1 MFGPGDSDR
10 HHRRRFPKIPDH
22 RVAVK
27 IQDAHV
33 RACDKEPVE
42 MPRYSTVLFDLD
54 GTLLDSTRL
63 ILDSFH
69 HTFEVH
75 GLPAQEDETF
85 LAGVG
90 TPLRIE
96 FSKYSENPTDIEAMI
111 ATYREY
117 NFLHHDRMVAAFP
130 GAIACVRA
138 LAEAKVRLGLVTSKG
153 RHGTKIGLE
162 ALTLTDVFEV
172 LVCSED
178 VTRHKP
184 DPEPV
189 RYALDKL
196 GVSPNETIFIGDSL
210 HDMRSGRGA
219 LVATGAALWGPF
231 AKKSLALTE
240 PTHFLESFDDVR
252 NVVLG

>member
-1 MFGPGDSDR
+1 
-10 HHRRRFPKIPDH
+10 
-22 RVAVK
+22 
-27 IQDAHV
+27 
-33 RACDKEPVE
+33 

-69 HTFEVH
+69 HTFAVH
-75 GLPAQEDETF
+75 GLPAQPDEAF

-96 FSKYSENPTDIEAMI
+96 FAKYHEHPEKIEAMI

-117 NFLHHDRMVAAFP
+117 NFHHHDRMVSAFP

-138 LAEAKVRLGLVTSKG
+138 LAEAKVRLGIVTSKG

-162 ALTLTDVFEV
+162 SLTLTNIFEV
-172 LVCSED
+172 VVCAED

-189 RYALDKL
+189 RHALTQL
-196 GVSPNETIFIGDSL
+196 GANAAETLFVGDSL
-210 HDMRSGRGA
+210 HDMRAGRGA
-219 LVATGAALWGPF
+219 AVATGAALWGPSTR
-231 AKKSLALTE
+231 KTLALTE
-240 PTHFLESFDDVR
+240 PTHFFERFDEITAL
-252 NVVLG
+252 VLG

>member
-1 MFGPGDSDR
+1 MP
-10 HHRRRFPKIPDH
+10 
-22 RVAVK
+22 
-27 IQDAHV
+27 
-33 RACDKEPVE
+33 E

-69 HTFEVH
+69 HTFAEH
-75 GLPAQEDETF
+75 GLPAQPDEAF

-90 TPLRIE
+90 TPLKIE
-96 FSKYSENPTDIEAMI
+96 FGKYCETQEEIDAMI
-111 ATYREY
+111 STYREY
-117 NFLHHDRMVAAFP
+117 NFRHHDRMVSAFP
-130 GAIACVRA
+130 GAIACVRKF
-138 LAEAKVRLGLVTSKG
+138 AEAKIRLGLVTSKG
-153 RHGTKIGLE
+153 RHGTKVGLE

-172 LVCSED
+172 LVCAED

-189 RYALDKL
+189 RQALEKL
-196 GVSPNETIFIGDSL
+196 GVSPKETIFIGDSV

-219 LVATGAALWGPF
+219 QVATGAALWGPF

-240 PTHFLESFDDVR
+240 PTHFFESLEEVQNF
-252 NVVLG
+252 VLG

>member
-1 MFGPGDSDR
+1 MT
-10 HHRRRFPKIPDH
+10 
-22 RVAVK
+22 A
-27 IQDAHV
+27 
-33 RACDKEPVE
+33 

-69 HTFEVH
+69 HTFAEH
-75 GLPAQEDETF
+75 GLPAQADEEF

-90 TPLRIE
+90 TPLKIE
-96 FSKYSENPTDIEAMI
+96 FAKYRNNPEEIDAMI

-117 NFLHHDRMVAAFP
+117 NFRHHDRMVSAFP
-130 GAIACVRA
+130 GAIACVRKF
-138 LAEAKVRLGLVTSKG
+138 AEAKIRLAIVTSKG
-153 RHGTKIGLE
+153 RHGAKIGLE

-172 LVCSED
+172 LVCAED

-189 RYALDKL
+189 RHALEKL

-219 LVATGAALWGPF
+219 QVATGAALWGPF

-240 PTHFLESFDDVR
+240 PTHFFESFEEVQ

>member
-1 MFGPGDSDR
+1 
-10 HHRRRFPKIPDH
+10 
-22 RVAVK
+22 
-27 IQDAHV
+27 
-33 RACDKEPVE
+33 

-69 HTFEVH
+69 HTFAVH
-75 GLPAQEDETF
+75 GLPAQPDEAF

-96 FSKYSENPTDIEAMI
+96 FAKYLDHRGHPEQIEAMI

-117 NFLHHDRMVAAFP
+117 NFYHHERMVSAFP
-130 GAIACVRA
+130 GAVACVRA
-138 LAEAKVRLGLVTSKG
+138 LSAANIRLGVVTSKG

-172 LVCSED
+172 LVCAED
-178 VTRHKP
+178 VTKHKP

-189 RYALDKL
+189 RHAMTQL
-196 GVSPNETIFIGDSL
+196 GVKPADTLFVGDSL
-210 HDMRSGRGA
+210 HDMRAGRGA
-219 LVATGAALWGPF
+219 AVSTGAALWGPST
-231 AKKSLALTE
+231 KKALAPTE
-240 PTHFLESFDDVR
+240 PTYFLECFDDVTKL
-252 NVVLG
+252 VLG

>member
-1 MFGPGDSDR
+1 
-10 HHRRRFPKIPDH
+10 
-22 RVAVK
+22 
-27 IQDAHV
+27 
-33 RACDKEPVE
+33 

-69 HTFEVH
+69 HTFAHH
-75 GLPAQEDETF
+75 GLPPQTDESF

-90 TPLRIE
+90 TPLKIE
-96 FSKYSENPTDIEAMI
+96 FAKYCERPEEIDTMI
-111 ATYREY
+111 ATYREF
-117 NFLHHDRMVAAFP
+117 NFRHHDRMVAAFP

-138 LAEAKVRLGLVTSKG
+138 LAKAKIRLGIVTSKG
-153 RHGTKIGLE
+153 RHGAKIGLE

-189 RYALDKL
+189 HHALGKL
-196 GVSPNETIFIGDSL
+196 GVSPDGTIFIGDSI
-210 HDMRSGRGA
+210 HDMRSGRA
-219 LVATGAALWGPF
+219 ARVATGAALWGPF
-231 AKKSLALTE
+231 AKNSLAVTE
-240 PTHFLESFDDVR
+240 PTFFFESFDDVQK
-252 NVVLG
+252 VILG

>member
-1 MFGPGDSDR
+1 
-10 HHRRRFPKIPDH
+10 
-22 RVAVK
+22 
-27 IQDAHV
+27 
-33 RACDKEPVE
+33 

-69 HTFEVH
+69 HTFAAH
-75 GLPAQEDETF
+75 GLPAQPDEVF

-90 TPLRIE
+90 TPLRVE
-96 FSKYSENPTDIEAMI
+96 FAKFRQHPDEIEAMI
-111 ATYREY
+111 TTYREY
-117 NFLHHDRMVAAFP
+117 NFLHHERMVSAFP

-138 LAEAKVRLGLVTSKG
+138 FARAKVRLGLVTSKG
-153 RHGTKIGLE
+153 RHGTKIGL
-162 ALTLTDVFEV
+162 ASLTLTDVFEV

-189 RYALDKL
+189 RHALEKL
-196 GVSPNETIFIGDSL
+196 GVRPNETIFIGDSV

-219 LVATGAALWGPF
+219 EVATGAALWGPF
-231 AKKSLALTE
+231 ARKSLAQTE
-240 PTHFLESFDDVR
+240 PTFFFESFADVEKL
-252 NVVLG
+252 VLD

>member
-1 MFGPGDSDR
+1 
-10 HHRRRFPKIPDH
+10 
-22 RVAVK
+22 
-27 IQDAHV
+27 
-33 RACDKEPVE
+33 

-69 HTFEVH
+69 HTFAAH
-75 GLPAQEDETF
+75 RLPAQTDDAF

-96 FSKYSENPTDIEAMI
+96 FAKYSNDANEIDTMI
-111 ATYREY
+111 STYREF
-117 NFLHHDRMVAAFP
+117 NFLHHDRMVSAFP
-130 GAIACVRA
+130 GSIACVRA
-138 LAEAKVRLGLVTSKG
+138 LAEAKIRLGIVTSKG

-162 ALTLTDVFEV
+162 SLGLSTLFEV
-172 LVCSED
+172 VVCSED

-189 RYALDKL
+189 RHALRQL
-196 GVSPNETIFIGDSL
+196 GVTPEETIFIGDSV
-210 HDMRSGRGA
+210 HDMRAGRGA
-219 LVATGAALWGPF
+219 LVSTGAALWGPF

-240 PTHFLESFDDVR
+240 PTYFFESFDDVQKL
-252 NVVLG
+252 VLG